1 MKNKFTFIFLLIT
14 MTQFAQS
21 KAEFEGEKVK
31 VSFGENIDSK
41 KISIKLAQG
50 TWNVTIFP
58 LFQNNEIIENTF
70 PKEAGIYNL
79 VINYSDDLYYSEI
92 TFYKM
97 EPKFEKLSFDFY
109 QDGGR
114 IFCRIKSDY
123 AQELNKEIVLNKH
136 SDEITEI
143 LKSVE
148 K

>member
-14 MTQFAQS
+14 MTQLAQS
-21 KAEFEGEKVK
+21 KAKFEGEKVK
-31 VSFGENIDSK
+31 VSFDENINSK

-50 TWNVTIFP
+50 TWKVTIFP
-58 LFQNNEIIENTF
+58 LFQNNQIVENTF

-92 TFYKM
+92 AFYKM
-97 EPKFEKLSFDFY
+97 EPNFEKLSFDFY
-109 QDGGR
+109 QDSGR
-114 IFCRIKSDY
+114 IFCRIKSDF

-136 SDEITEI
+136 SDEINEI